1 MSPTRSE
8 YSKLGLELVSLEDNR
23 SRTPKKPSMAEE
35 KKNDGADD
43 PISLLLEQALTR
55 QRDEMMENFSHI
67 LQRLPIVSGASSS
80 SDHFGGTSP
89 FKVQVNFDIP
99 VFEGQIDADA
109 LDKWLNLLE
118 GYFSVHNFSDKEKIT
133 FALLKALPHVK
144 HWWETYWEQ
153 SSTEESG
160 IYGAEPTWDFFVDA
174 VKEQYYPVGNY
185 EEQYMRWTTLRQERG
200 QAVPEFTNTFHT
212 LRTKLGIKDSER
224 HLVLKYRGAL
234 HRYIQTEMDFLD
246 ISSLGAAYRYA
257 VKIEQKFKH
266 QNKREFG
273 PANPQQPKYD
283 KDSPNK
289 QSPENHSKTQEK
301 KGHGKTKKD
310 TGKWCDFHKSPW
322 HNTDECRSK
331 QSLVAEI
338 KDKEPNPDSESD
350 SENTGKRQIID
361 ADPTAIVATAAI
373 QPEEPTDPEEGERLF
388 HSQMWVKGTPL
399 HFIVDSG
406 SQKNLISAEVVKQL
420 GLSTTPHPQPYSI
433 GWLRQGRDLRVSQQC
448 RLSYGIQPFKDEVL
462 CDVAPLD
469 VCDVLLGQPYMWKH
483 HAIYESRPRSVII
496 TLGGHLY
503 RIPEVVPTTA
513 PPKQCC
519 KVVSHTRKF
528 IFSTICSKGEQ
539 KDTAATTAS
548 AKAPSIKQK
557 QVDKVAAKHE
567 DSFCTQSSK
576 IARLVKKV
584 QTFQPQVRDRFP
596 QTKQRDFSSKTSSSP
611 RCRFNNCFSLSPGN
625 STQWRPLLPKEGGL
639 IQVDIGG
646 HPPFP
651 NGSKQFSGHF
661 GNLLFLAGFN
671 FRGHFEGLNE
681 GFSRSRFSM
690 IAEGILRPQNESPRR
705 YLSNELS
712 HA

>member
-1 MSPTRSE
+1 M
-8 YSKLGLELVSLEDNR
+8 
-23 SRTPKKPSMAEE
+23 
-35 KKNDGADD
+35 
-43 PISLLLEQALTR
+43 LLEQALTR
-55 QRDEMMENFSHI
+55 QRDEMMENFAHI
-67 LQRLPIVSGASSS
+67 LQRLPIASGASSS

-153 SSTEESG
+153 SSTEDSG

-174 VKEQYYPVGNY
+174 VKEQYYPIGNY
-185 EEQYMRWTTLRQERG
+185 EDQYMRWTTLRQERG

-266 QNKREFG
+266 QNKRDFVS
-273 PANPQQPKYD
+273 ANPQQPKYD
-283 KDSPNK
+283 KDTPNK
-289 QSPENHSKTQEK
+289 QSPEKPHEK

-350 SENTGKRQIID
+350 SENNGKGQIID
-361 ADPTAIVATAAI
+361 ADPTAIVATATI

-420 GLSTTPHPQPYSI
+420 GLSTTPHPQPYNI
-433 GWLRQGRDLRVSQQC
+433 GWLRQGRDLVSTNNVDC
-448 RLSYGIQPFKDEVL
+448 HTASNPSRMRYYVMFPHWMFVMFSWASHICGNAMLSMS
-462 CDVAPLD
+462 LD
-469 VCDVLLGQPYMWKH
+469 P
-483 HAIYESRPRSVII
+483 
-496 TLGGHLY
+496 
-503 RIPEVVPTTA
+503 
-513 PPKQCC
+513 
-519 KVVSHTRKF
+519 VVSLLLWGV
-528 IFSTICSKGEQ
+528 ISTGY
-539 KDTAATTAS
+539 
-548 AKAPSIKQK
+548 
-557 QVDKVAAKHE
+557 
-567 DSFCTQSSK
+567 
-576 IARLVKKV
+576 
-584 QTFQPQVRDRFP
+584 
-596 QTKQRDFSSKTSSSP
+596 QR
-611 RCRFNNCFSLSPGN
+611 
-625 STQWRPLLPKEGGL
+625 
-639 IQVDIGG
+639 
-646 HPPFP
+646 
-651 NGSKQFSGHF
+651 
-661 GNLLFLAGFN
+661 
-671 FRGHFEGLNE
+671 
-681 GFSRSRFSM
+681 
-690 IAEGILRPQNESPRR
+690 
-705 YLSNELS
+705 
-712 HA
+712 